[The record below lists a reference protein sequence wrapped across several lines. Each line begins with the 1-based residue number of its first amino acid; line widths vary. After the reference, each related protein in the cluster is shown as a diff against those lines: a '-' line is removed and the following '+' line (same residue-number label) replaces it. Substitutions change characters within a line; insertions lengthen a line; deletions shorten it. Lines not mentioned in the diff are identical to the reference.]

1 MAQRFASVDDVE
13 KIWTKRVRR
22 MVRLEKKYIEEAI
35 PAMLADFGYRNQMQV
50 PRVRNV
56 SVNVCLGE
64 AVQNSKILDTAVTE
78 LGAITGQRPV
88 VTRARKDIS
97 NFKLR
102 RGNPIGCM
110 VTLRRA
116 RMYEF
121 LDRLINVALPQVRD
135 FKGLSTR
142 SFDGAGNYSL
152 GLREQV
158 IFPEIRADSVERVH
172 GLSVSIVTTARTDD
186 EGRAL
191 LKHMGMP
198 FVKDG
203 GTVSG

>member
-1 MAQRFASVDDVE
+1 
-13 KIWTKRVRR
+13 
-22 MVRLEKKYIEEAI
+22 MVRLEKKYIEEVV
-35 PAMLADFGYRNQMQV
+35 PAMLADFRYKNKMQV
-50 PRVRNV
+50 PRISNV

-78 LGAITGQRPV
+78 LGAMTGQRPV

-135 FKGLSTR
+135 FKGLSDR
-142 SFDGAGNYSL
+142 SFDGCGNYSL

-158 IFPEIRADSVERVH
+158 IFPEIKADAVERVH

-191 LKHMGMP
+191 LKHMGLP

-203 GTVSG
+203 GTVSGKEVS